1 MFFLLYFPEIII
13 FENQTLSKKGV
24 PKEISTSFWKPVV
37 WKVWQDLSKTYH
49 YLATK
54 STTMTANL
62 KSTIDSPASMN
73 TEDLVIAE
81 DSQQKTSQS
90 WLLRLFESKM
100 FDASMAVHYLFN
112 SKEPGVLSYL
122 GE

>member
-1 MFFLLYFPEIII
+1 
-13 FENQTLSKKGV
+13 
-24 PKEISTSFWKPVV
+24 
-37 WKVWQDLSKTYH
+37 
-49 YLATK
+49 
-54 STTMTANL
+54 MTANL

-122 GE
+122 GNRLFTLDDQDVEFYLPQLVNMYVQHHEVAEVVHPYIVHRCR

>member
-1 MFFLLYFPEIII
+1 
-13 FENQTLSKKGV
+13 
-24 PKEISTSFWKPVV
+24 
-37 WKVWQDLSKTYH
+37 
-49 YLATK
+49 
-54 STTMTANL
+54 MTANL